1 MDLAL
6 IPNGVQ
12 RCSMKTFLSWSILWL
27 ALIAWGVVSAFFCL
41 YKGLNQTNMNQYF
54 AFGLWIVFDLSLIA
68 LGAGAF
74 FTGFLTHIIGGIF
87 IYPYRDN
94 LRAVVN
100 AAVVIG
106 FICYSSAI
114 AMLGVDIGQPLRGW
128 FIFWHANVHSM
139 LTEVSFCI
147 TVYLGVLT
155 IEYLPI
161 ILSNRKLGEVPE
173 LNLFGNNLHHIVA
186 LFAATGT
193 FLSFFHQGSLGG
205 LYGVLFGRP
214 FAYRE
219 GFLIW
224 PWTFF
229 LFIHSAIAAGPSF
242 TLLCI
247 WITEKVTGKK
257 LVNKGAYL
265 TLAKISGWLLA
276 SYLVFKIM
284 DTVGWA
290 YGVVQRAGLSFM
302 DFYEG
307 PFSIWL
313 LIAEIGIFGIIP
325 AVILII
331 PRLRNIHALLIL
343 GALMN
348 VMGIVINR
356 FAFTIQTL
364 SIPVLP
370 FEDFLSYFP
379 TWQEWG
385 IAIGAVGYG
394 ILLFS
399 LSYRYLPIFPMETEL
414 SPVKIFGSPVKDFG
428 VVKGG

>member
-12 RCSMKTFLSWSILWL
+12 RCSIKTFFSWSILWL
-27 ALIAWGVVSAFFCL
+27 AIIAWGVVSAFFCL

-74 FTGFLTHIIGGIF
+74 FTGFLTHIIGEIF

-94 LRAVVN
+94 LKAVVN

-161 ILSNRKLGEVPE
+161 ILSNRKLREVPE

-186 LFAATGT
+186 LFAAAGT

-219 GFLIW
+219 GILIW

-242 TLLCI
+242 ILLCI
-247 WITEKVTGKK
+247 WVTEKITRKK

-276 SYLVFKIM
+276 FYLVFKIM

-331 PRLRNIHALLIL
+331 PRLRNIHVLLIL

-348 VMGIVINR
+348 VIGIVINR

-385 IAIGAVGYG
+385 IGIGAIGYG
-394 ILLFS
+394 VLLFS
-399 LSYRYLPIFPMETEL
+399 LSYRYLSIFPMEPEL
-414 SPVKIFGSPVKDFG
+414 SPVKIFGAPVKDFG